1 MADLDKMSFE
11 MLESVRTNPLTEILR
26 HTTQQCQARLCP
38 VTGCGRDFM
47 RTFTLK
53 QYFFNKTNNKFMKR
67 KHYEKPSLEVVVLK
81 QTGMLMTSGDEVLR
95 TDYGDPIEDTWG
107 EEEKLVLEP

>member
-1 MADLDKMSFE
+1 
-11 MLESVRTNPLTEILR
+11 
-26 HTTQQCQARLCP
+26 
-38 VTGCGRDFM
+38 
-47 RTFTLK
+47 
-53 QYFFNKTNNKFMKR
+53 MKR